1 MFKDCLDKCNMID
14 IGFSRPRFTWTNR
27 REVKDLIQERIDRFF
42 VNPSWCLVY
51 PDARV
56 VHLTR
61 CHSDHC
67 PVLLELHPRRSNSR
81 KRPFKF
87 QTCWL
92 IDVSFPKIVA
102 QAWGSRFRLEDA
114 IRKFEKDATTWN
126 RMQFGNIFSR
136 KKNIMVRLNGIQ
148 RAVSINPSAFLLN
161 LENEL
166 LKDLD
171 IVLKQE
177 EELWALKSQV
187 SWMVQGDRNTA
198 FYHLLTL
205 VRRKR
210 NLIMSIKDS
219 AGEWISEEN
228 ATKEFIRKGFEDI
241 YITSL
246 SSACFPKATNSQWQP
261 RLTEEEK
268 ESISG
273 IATEE
278 EIKATLW
285 TLKPFKAPG
294 PDDLHAGFFQ
304 RFWLIVG
311 KLVMEEIKKIFSER
325 RVPEYLNKTHIA
337 LIPRIQGP
345 ETLGNYRPISLCNS
359 VYKVVTKIIVARL
372 RPFMGNLI
380 SPLQTE
386 FVPGRKGVDNA
397 IIAQEIIHSL
407 GKKKGQ
413 VGYMALKIDLEKA
426 YDKIEWS
433 FIKEMMVR
441 VNLPT
446 NLIDII
452 MSCVSTVLTSILIN
466 RETTNLIFP
475 SRGLRQG
482 DSLSPYLFI
491 LCMDYLSQ
499 LIGEKC
505 EAKHWHPV
513 KTSQNGPAFSH
524 LLFADNLLFFA
535 KADIQNSLAIR
546 EVLDDFCS
554 ISGQS
559 ISEAKSRVYFSPNVS
574 RELREE
580 LGDIIEFASIPTLG
594 KYLGF
599 PLKQVGTSSHDY
611 NFILDRVKQK
621 LTSWKANVLSMA
633 SRSVLIQ
640 ASLTA
645 IPAHVMQ
652 CSYLPGRILEGIDR
666 VNRNFLW
673 GSSELDRKIHWVG
686 WKKVVKSN

>member
-1 MFKDCLDKCNMID
+1 M
-14 IGFSRPRFTWTNR
+14 
-27 REVKDLIQERIDRFF
+27 
-42 VNPSWCLVY
+42 
-51 PDARV
+51 
-56 VHLTR
+56 
-61 CHSDHC
+61 
-67 PVLLELHPRRSNSR
+67 
-81 KRPFKF
+81 
-87 QTCWL
+87 
-92 IDVSFPKIVA
+92 
-102 QAWGSRFRLEDA
+102 
-114 IRKFEKDATTWN
+114 
-126 RMQFGNIFSR
+126 
-136 KKNIMVRLNGIQ
+136 
-148 RAVSINPSAFLLN
+148 
-161 LENEL
+161 
-166 LKDLD
+166 
-171 IVLKQE
+171 
-177 EELWALKSQV
+177 
-187 SWMVQGDRNTA
+187 
-198 FYHLLTL
+198 
-205 VRRKR
+205 
-210 NLIMSIKDS
+210 
-219 AGEWISEEN
+219 
-228 ATKEFIRKGFEDI
+228 
-241 YITSL
+241 
-246 SSACFPKATNSQWQP
+246 FPKATNSQWQP

-268 ESISG
+268 ESISR
-273 IATEE
+273 IATKE

-285 TLKPFKAPG
+285 TLKPFKVLG
-294 PDDLHAGFFQ
+294 LDGMHAGFFQ

-337 LIPRIQGP
+337 LIPKIQGP

-505 EAKHWHPV
+505 EAKQWHPV

-524 LLFADNLLFFA
+524 LLFADDLLFFA
-535 KADIQNSLAIR
+535 KADIQNNLAMR

-554 ISGQS
+554 ILGQS

-580 LGDIIEFASIPTLG
+580 LGDIIEFASTPTLG
-594 KYLGF
+594 KCLA
-599 PLKQVGTSSHDY
+599 
-611 NFILDRVKQK
+611 
-621 LTSWKANVLSMA
+621 SWHFLS
-633 SRSVLIQ
+633 
-640 ASLTA
+640 
-645 IPAHVMQ
+645 
-652 CSYLPGRILEGIDR
+652 
-666 VNRNFLW
+666 
-673 GSSELDRKIHWVG
+673 
-686 WKKVVKSN
+686 